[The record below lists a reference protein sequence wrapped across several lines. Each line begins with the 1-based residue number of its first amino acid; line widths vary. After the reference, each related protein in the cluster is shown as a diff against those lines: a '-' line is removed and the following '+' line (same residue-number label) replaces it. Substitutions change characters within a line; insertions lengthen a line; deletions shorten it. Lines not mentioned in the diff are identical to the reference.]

1 MRFKRARFRLQKPEP
16 FTLLTSL
23 LLATQAFAPE
33 PALAQAMMEYGGL
46 MAMPKGVPSGNTVNM
61 LTNPYR
67 SIGNKFPGGNTS
79 ASSANASEAPGA
91 TPAFTNSSPATSV
104 DALGTVTVDPKKA
117 QILGAQAL
125 KQYEQAKAKMAAK
138 SQDLK
143 GAEATLR
150 EAINTRNSIWGYD
163 DPMMPAML
171 TLMGEIY
178 AKQKHVSESEACYK
192 NALVY
197 ITKKHGSGSFERL
210 DTLAKL
216 GALYNESGNPKDA
229 LPCFQ
234 QVAQIKERQFG
245 ASNLAS
251 LKARLQWANVSGA
264 VGKADTDSIYK
275 GLLGNLDQSDR
286 TNAGYKEVEKEFIK
300 SYGAYLSKEGKNEEA
315 SALASHF
322 AAESVASDA
331 TKASPETTT
340 STNSSANS
348 PASTN
353 SAPASNSPTSNSPAS
368 ATANTPAK
376 AEAQAKPESQ
386 FKTSDSSNSI
396 GSMTMEQMIN
406 AESSQNK
413 KKSKSKIND

>member
-1 MRFKRARFRLQKPEP
+1 MHVKTARFGLQKAGS
-16 FTLLTSL
+16 LMVLTSL
-23 LLATQAFAPE
+23 LLASQAFSPE
-33 PALAQAMMEYGGL
+33 QAVAQAMMEYGGL
-46 MAMPKGVPSGNTVNM
+46 MAMPKGVPGGNTVNM

-67 SIGNKFPGGNTS
+67 SIGNKFPGNSATNTS
-79 ASSANASEAPGA
+79 SVSEAPGA
-91 TPAFTNSSPATSV
+91 TPSQFTNSSSATSV
-104 DALGTVTVDPKKA
+104 DALGAIVVDPKKA

-138 SQDLK
+138 PQDLK
-143 GAEATLR
+143 GAEASLR

-197 ITKKHGSGSFERL
+197 ITKKQGSGSFERL

-216 GALYNESGNPKDA
+216 GALYNDNSNPKDA

-251 LKARLQWANVSGA
+251 LKARLQWANTSSA

-275 GLLGNLDQSDR
+275 ALLENLDQSDKAK
-286 TNAGYKEVEKEFIK
+286 AGYKEVQAEFIK
-300 SYGAYLSKEGKNEEA
+300 SYGAFLSKEGKNEEA

-322 AAESVASDA
+322 AVAGAEADTA
-331 TKASPETTT
+331 KSPAATT
-340 STNSSANS
+340 ST
-348 PASTN
+348 
-353 SAPASNSPTSNSPAS
+353 TSNSTTPEINSAASVNSTPA
-368 ATANTPAK
+368 AAVAKPTPKADEPQAK
-376 AEAQAKPESQ
+376 AESQ
-386 FKTSDSSNSI
+386 IKASGSSSSI
-396 GSMTMEQMIN
+396 GSMTMEQLIN
-406 AESSQNK
+406 SADSQK
-413 KKSKSKIND
+413 KKSKSKSND

>member
-1 MRFKRARFRLQKPEP
+1 MRVMSARFGLQRSGS
-16 FTLLTSL
+16 LMVLTSL
-23 LLATQAFAPE
+23 LLASQALLPE
-33 PALAQAMMEYGGL
+33 QALAQAMMEYGGL

-79 ASSANASEAPGA
+79 ASSASASEAPGA
-91 TPAFTNSSPATSV
+91 TPAQFTNSSPATSV

-138 SQDLK
+138 PQDLK

-197 ITKKHGSGSFERL
+197 ITKKQGSGSFERL

-216 GALYNESGNPKDA
+216 GALYSDNGNPKDA

-245 ASNLAS
+245 ASNLAA
-251 LKARLQWANVSGA
+251 LKARLQWAITSGA
-264 VGKADTDSIYK
+264 VGKTDTDSIYK
-275 GLLGNLDQSDR
+275 GLLGNLDQSDK
-286 TNAGYKEVEKEFIK
+286 TKAGYKDVEKEFIK
-300 SYGAYLSKEGKNEEA
+300 SYGAYLSKEGKGEEA
-315 SALASHF
+315 NALASHF
-322 AAESVASDA
+322 AAESVAS
-331 TKASPETTT
+331 E
-340 STNSSANS
+340 S
-348 PASTN
+348 PAANTAANTVSSTAA
-353 SAPASNSPTSNSPAS
+353 SAPANAISAPAAAVVSPS
-368 ATANTPAK
+368 AK
-376 AEAQAKPESQ
+376 AEPQAKADSQ
-386 FKTSDSSNSI
+386 RKANDTSSSI
-396 GSMTMEQMIN
+396 GAMTMEQMIN

-413 KKSKSKIND
+413 KKSKSKSND

>member
-1 MRFKRARFRLQKPEP
+1 MRVMSARFGLQKSGA
-16 FTLLTSL
+16 LMVLTSL
-23 LLATQAFAPE
+23 LLAGQALSPE
-33 PALAQAMMEYGGL
+33 QALAQAMMEYGGL

-138 SQDLK
+138 PQDLK

-197 ITKKHGSGSFERL
+197 ITKKQGSGSFERL

-216 GALYNESGNPKDA
+216 GALYNENGNPKDA

-251 LKARLQWANVSGA
+251 MKARLQWAITSGA
-264 VGKADTDSIYK
+264 VGKTDTDSIYK
-275 GLLGNLDQSDR
+275 GLLGNLDQSDK
-286 TNAGYKEVEKEFIK
+286 TKAGYKEVEKEFIK

-331 TKASPETTT
+331 TKASPEATS

-348 PASTN
+348 AASTN
-353 SAPASNSPTSNSPAS
+353 SAPTSNSPAG
-368 ATANTPAK
+368 ATANPPAK
-376 AEAQAKPESQ
+376 AETQAKPESQ
-386 FKTSDSSNSI
+386 IKASDSSSSI

-413 KKSKSKIND
+413 KKSKSKSND

>member
-1 MRFKRARFRLQKPEP
+1 MRVMSARFGLQKSGS
-16 FTLLTSL
+16 LMVLTSL
-23 LLATQAFAPE
+23 LLAGQALSPE
-33 PALAQAMMEYGGL
+33 QALAQAMMEYGGL

-138 SQDLK
+138 PQDLK

-150 EAINTRNSIWGYD
+150 EAINTRNAIWGYD
-163 DPMMPAML
+163 DPMMPTML

-197 ITKKHGSGSFERL
+197 ITKKQGSGSFERL

-216 GALYNESGNPKDA
+216 GALYNENGNPKDA

-234 QVAQIKERQFG
+234 QVALIKERQFG

-251 LKARLQWANVSGA
+251 LKARLQWAITSGA
-264 VGKADTDSIYK
+264 VGKADTDTIYK
-275 GLLGNLDQSDR
+275 GLLGNLDQSDK
-286 TNAGYKEVEKEFIK
+286 TKAGYKEVEKDFIK
-300 SYGAYLSKEGKNEEA
+300 SYGAYLSKEGKSDEA

-322 AAESVASDA
+322 AAEGVTSDVA
-331 TKASPETTT
+331 KASTEAT
-340 STNSSANS
+340 SSTSSPANSSAS
-348 PASTN
+348 AN
-353 SAPASNSPTSNSPAS
+353 SAPASNSPAS
-368 ATANTPAK
+368 ATANLPAK
-376 AEAQAKPESQ
+376 SESPARSESPT
-386 FKTSDSSNSI
+386 KASDSSSSI

-413 KKSKSKIND
+413 KKSKSKTND